1 MTGNHTELY
10 KKNVIESKVLNHVVR
25 EVSEALAVAGQ
36 PT

>member
-1 MTGNHTELY
+1 MTGNLQGII

-25 EVSEALAVAGQ
+25 EVSAALAVAGQ